1 MCRDCSQA
9 TVDEDDDSSQFMTL
23 VAFRQEEKRARL
35 RKQHAEKKEKVHGP
49 EAYIRLET
57 QRKQTAEKTEK
68 AKAEWP
74 LRHPALVPVEP
85 VSRILWF
92 IEFPQ

>member
-35 RKQHAEKKEKVHGP
+35 RKQHAEKKEKEKAEYISVHGP
-49 EAYIRLET
+49 EASIRLET
-57 QRKQTAEKTEK
+57 QRKQKAEKTEK
-68 AKAEWP
+68 AKAK
-74 LRHPALVPVEP
+74 
-85 VSRILWF
+85 
-92 IEFPQ
+92 